1 MVGQACRMVV
11 DYFQISH
18 SIRPPDLGDERDLL
32 VKPTVGL
39 GAPGAGAGF
48 SGVRHLC
55 LVGEA

>member
-1 MVGQACRMVV
+1 MIV

-18 SIRPPDLGDERDLL
+18 SIRAPDLGGVRDLL
-32 VKPTVGL
+32 VKSAVVL